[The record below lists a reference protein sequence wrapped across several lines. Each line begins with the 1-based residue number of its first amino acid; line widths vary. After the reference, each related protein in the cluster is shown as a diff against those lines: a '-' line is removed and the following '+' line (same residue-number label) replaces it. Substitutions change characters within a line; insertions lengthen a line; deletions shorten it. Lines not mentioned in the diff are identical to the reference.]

1 MAYGTDTEIGR
12 HTMQTLEAIRHMCEA
27 SGQKIAEVSKAI
39 GRFRAFLSNMLTRGN
54 NPRMDT
60 LISIAD
66 ACGYKVVLEGQGERI
81 ELAPTSGS
89 EE

>member
-1 MAYGTDTEIGR
+1 MQVRTHAQIRRD
-12 HTMQTLEAIRHMCEA
+12 TMQTLEAIRHMCET

-39 GRFRAFLSNMLTRGN
+39 GRSRAFLSNMLTRGN
-54 NPRMDT
+54 NPRIDT

-81 ELAPTSGS
+81 ELAPTPGAG
-89 EE
+89 E

>member
-1 MAYGTDTEIGR
+1 MQVTQAEIGR
-12 HTMQTLEAIRHMCEA
+12 GTMQTLEAIRHMCDT

-39 GRFRAFLSNMLTRGN
+39 GRSRAFLSNMLTRGN
-54 NPRMDT
+54 NPRIDT
-60 LISIAD
+60 LIEIAD

-81 ELAPTSGS
+81 ELAPTPEP

>member
-1 MAYGTDTEIGR
+1 
-12 HTMQTLEAIRHMCEA
+12 MQTLEAIRHMCEA

-39 GRFRAFLSNMLTRGN
+39 GRTRAFLSNMLTRGN
-54 NPRMDT
+54 NPRIDT
-60 LISIAD
+60 LIEIAD

-81 ELAPTSGS
+81 ELAPTPGA

>member
-1 MAYGTDTEIGR
+1 
-12 HTMQTLEAIRHMCEA
+12 MQTHEAIRHMCES

-39 GRFRAFLSNMLTRGN
+39 GRSRAFLSNMLTRGN
-54 NPRMDT
+54 NPRIDT
-60 LISIAD
+60 LISIAR

-81 ELAPTSGS
+81 ELTPSPDD

>member
-1 MAYGTDTEIGR
+1 
-12 HTMQTLEAIRHMCEA
+12 MQTLEAIRHMCDT

-39 GRFRAFLSNMLTRGN
+39 GRSRAFLSNMLTRGN
-54 NPRMDT
+54 NPRIDT
-60 LISIAD
+60 LIEIAS

-81 ELAPTSGS
+81 ELAPTLEP